1 MDFKSIKEKALELKK
16 QASEK
21 IDDAID
27 YSAKKLS
34 ESGLTISKKDEVDK
48 LILKSKTTSF
58 KNKETGEEKIYKH
71 RSIIVFWEEKSD
83 FFKDALI
90 HFPVLATKAF
100 SQNITIKL
108 SKEKIEGFNI
118 SDLWVKEFPA
128 IVVFEE
134 EKVLKVIHWK
144 ENILKLVKSI
154 NLDINKEIENI

>member
-34 ESGLTISKKDEVDK
+34 ESGLTISKKDEVNK

-71 RSIIVFWEEKSD
+71 RSIIVF
-83 FFKDALI
+83 
-90 HFPVLATKAF
+90 
-100 SQNITIKL
+100 
-108 SKEKIEGFNI
+108 
-118 SDLWVKEFPA
+118 
-128 IVVFEE
+128 
-134 EKVLKVIHWK
+134 
-144 ENILKLVKSI
+144 
-154 NLDINKEIENI
+154 